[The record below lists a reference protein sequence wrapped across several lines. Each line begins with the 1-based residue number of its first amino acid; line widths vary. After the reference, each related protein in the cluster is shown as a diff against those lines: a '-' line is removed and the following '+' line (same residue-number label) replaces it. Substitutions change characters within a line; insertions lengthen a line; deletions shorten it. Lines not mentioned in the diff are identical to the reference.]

1 MEPFGLLNFLKT
13 LLPQTE
19 TSTQNG
25 AGKEDKNGGGSEGIL
40 DGNPPSTDNGC
51 PPLPDAKNNPPPFSD
66 VPQNAFLDFVS
77 RHEERKKNIKKP

>member
-19 TSTQNG
+19 NPTQNG
-25 AGKEDKNGGGSEGIL
+25 AENVEKNVEKTDGFL